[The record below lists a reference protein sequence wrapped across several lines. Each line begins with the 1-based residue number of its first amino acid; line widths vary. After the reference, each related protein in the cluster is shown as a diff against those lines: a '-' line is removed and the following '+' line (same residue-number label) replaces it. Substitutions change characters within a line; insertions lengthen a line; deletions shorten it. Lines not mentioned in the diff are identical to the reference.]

1 MAKTVN
7 LSPLN
12 SGGTVHGAWQTAGA
26 TVALMAAAAALG
38 GVYESKLG
46 AAAAAA
52 AAAAATSAFAVA
64 YATTPPS
71 DRGASKQL
79 HRQLQLRDH
88 RALEL
93 VALLEGIVGGAHAVD
108 EVARAAPA
116 QSTEPNVL
124 SRRAPPLPR
133 CLTCPSVSIKTC
145 HAYGVMMCQIA
156 PPHNQK
162 KTHCEHSDV
171 VNSTRLTN
179 VVLSSTAEEITAEL
193 YRRKRRKK
201 KRKTK

>member
-1 MAKTVN
+1 MADCRRYRGFD
-7 LSPLN
+7 
-12 SGGTVHGAWQTAGA
+12 GGGRSFGR
-26 TVALMAAAAALG
+26 

-71 DRGASKQL
+71 DRGVSKQL

-93 VALLEGIVGGAHAVD
+93 VALLGGIVGGAHAVD

-162 KTHCEHSDV
+162 KTHCEHSEHCSPTTLRTV
-171 VNSTRLTN
+171 VSTVCRW
-179 VVLSSTAEEITAEL
+179 TATTPIATL
-193 YRRKRRKK
+193 QIG
-201 KRKTK
+201 